1 MRIPFAQ
8 VIDPDTLWKWEVGTE
23 VDADKWD
30 EGQIRDLKLKSQ
42 TDAIARRLEK
52 RGILTRQGGSG
63 THLVCLMTGQS
74 AKMPDYRNCNI
85 FPLVQA
91 RNVSAMQRLV
101 AFWFSE
107 IPSYQLRMFIISDG
121 LVKLPEYRQ
130 KHGAFKRRISRIASE
145 PWLKDAGI
153 SLEYY
158 SVEITVHQSDD
169 NPLLHLHSHVLV
181 RSRKRLGKK
190 RWAELIERI
199 RRHFPKRYVR
209 DEPLRSPSE
218 CVKYVFKPTDL
229 EEKLTDAELAILFDQ
244 IFRLKFYQPL
254 GDLAEYSRNLKW
266 SNQKLRKAGPRAENL
281 KWCRV
286 QRKTRIK
293 AEEEPPHLRDVLMTT
308 EDPDS
313 PNRTPEVSELQEN
326 FILGV
331 TGPIAKFSPTRAPCV
346 IVKNFSGLASDLMH
360 QEGYQ
365 KLVEKAARFWD
376 RNRAAEGGASMQH
389 TTTTTVGERITDV
402 EVRPPP

>member
-1 MRIPFAQ
+1 MKLPFAHI
-8 VIDPDTLWKWEVGTE
+8 IDPDTLWKWETGTD
-23 VDADKWD
+23 VDADKWN
-30 EGQIRDLKLKSQ
+30 EGQFRDLKLRAQ
-42 TDAIARRLEK
+42 TDRIARRLEK
-52 RGILTRQGGSG
+52 AGILTRQRGSN

-74 AKMPDYRNCNI
+74 AKVPDYRNCNI
-85 FPLVQA
+85 FPVVQA

-101 AFWFSE
+101 AFWFSQ
-107 IPSYQLRMFIISDG
+107 IRLDQLRMFIISDG
-121 LVKLPEYRQ
+121 LVKLPDYRRA
-130 KHGAFKRRISRIASE
+130 HGAFKRRISRLASE

-153 SLEYY
+153 SFEYY
-158 SVEITVHQSDD
+158 SVEITVQRPNDE
-169 NPLLHLHSHVLV
+169 PLLHLHSHVLV

-199 RRHFPKRYVR
+199 RRHFSKRYVR
-209 DEPLRSPSE
+209 DEPLRSPAE
-218 CVKYVFKPTDL
+218 CVKYVFKPADL

-254 GDLAEYSRNLKW
+254 GDLAEYNRNLKW
-266 SNQKLRKAGPRAENL
+266 SNQKLRKAGPRGEEL
-281 KWCRV
+281 KWHRV

-313 PNRTPEVSELQEN
+313 SNGVPEAPEPKEN
-326 FILGV
+326 VILGV
-331 TGPIAKFSPTRAPCV
+331 TAPIAKFSPTRTPCV
-346 IVKNFSGLASDLMH
+346 IVKNFTGVASDLMH
-360 QEGYQ
+360 QERYQ

-376 RNRAAEGGASMQH
+376 RNRAAEGGASMRH
-389 TTTTTVGERITDV
+389 TTTTTVRERNTDV